1 MIHNKYGLWRL
12 VLCLIAVLGVQPAI
26 ANVIY
31 DVSVLYKGVD
41 VNNQYADTN
50 RYEFTMEFADANG
63 IKFRNDL
70 IGNDFTNERLF
81 QVDFNNV
88 EATLQVDDPAGL
100 NGLLVF
106 NPDTLEL
113 DFSTK
118 DRFASSHN
126 GEFVAYFLAS
136 TFHLY
141 SVELVAKFDFYVET
155 ESITINR
162 RSAPPVNNDPPVNN
176 VPEPTSVALLGFGLA
191 ALGVSRRRAKAK

>member
-63 IKFRNDL
+63 IKFANDL

-81 QVDFNNV
+81 QVDFNV
-88 EATLQVDDPAGL
+88 EATLQVDKPVDV
-100 NGLLVF
+100 LVF
-106 NPDTLEL
+106 DPDTLDL
-113 DFSTK
+113 SFSTK
-118 DRFASSHN
+118 DRFTSSYS
-126 GEFVAYFLAS
+126 GEFVADFFAS

-141 SVELVAKFDFYVET
+141 SVDLVAAKIDFYVET
-155 ESITINR
+155 ESITRNR
-162 RSAPPVNNDPPVNN
+162 RSDPLVTN
-176 VPEPTSVALLGFGLA
+176 VPEPTSVALVGFGLA
-191 ALGVSRRRAKAK
+191 ALGLSRRRAKAK

>member
-63 IKFRNDL
+63 IKFANDL

-81 QVDFNNV
+81 QVDYNV
-88 EATLQVDDPAGL
+88 EATLQVDNPV
-100 NGLLVF
+100 GLLVF
-106 NPDTLEL
+106 DPDTLDL
-113 DFSTK
+113 SFSTK
-118 DRFASSHN
+118 DRFTSSHH
-126 GEFVAYFLAS
+126 GEFVADFFAS
-136 TFHLY
+136 SFHLY
-141 SVELVAKFDFYVET
+141 SIDLSIVKVDAYVET

-162 RSAPPVNNDPPVNN
+162 RSDPLVTN
-176 VPEPTSVALLGFGLA
+176 VPEPTSVALVGFGLA
-191 ALGVSRRRAKAK
+191 ALGLSRRRAKAK

>member
-63 IKFRNDL
+63 IKFANDL

-81 QVDFNNV
+81 QVDFNV
-88 EATLQVDDPAGL
+88 EATLQVDKPVDV
-100 NGLLVF
+100 LVF
-106 NPDTLEL
+106 DPDTLDL
-113 DFSTK
+113 SFSTK
-118 DRFASSHN
+118 DRFTSSHN
-126 GEFVAYFLAS
+126 GEFVADFFAS

-141 SVELVAKFDFYVET
+141 SVDLVAAKIDFYVET

-162 RSAPPVNNDPPVNN
+162 RSDPPVTN
-176 VPEPTSVALLGFGLA
+176 VPEPTSVALLGLGLA
-191 ALGVSRRRAKAK
+191 ALGLSRRRAKAK